1 MATPDKARLLAQT
14 LDGLRTRVKPA
25 AIPGS
30 HTGEETAQ
38 SAEAADAAGPDIYHA
53 DTMLREFVR
62 SFLIWECT
70 TARADAALKKIAS
83 AVVDVNEFRVCL
95 PGEMAAIIGPTY
107 PKVEDRVL
115 SIRAALT
122 QIFKIENRL
131 RLGHLPALSKK
142 AASTYLASLTHAPAF
157 VTDRVALLCC
167 NIHTVPVDS
176 RIAAVL
182 EKAKIIDRGT
192 SPAEASSIVGRLV
205 KAGDARDAYALLQGA
220 ADLLPVTPT
229 RVPKAAPAKTP
240 TSKARAQR
248 GGPRKAK

>member
-1 MATPDKARLLAQT
+1 MASPDKARLLT
-14 LDGLRTRVKPA
+14 LMLDRLRAKIKPA
-25 AIPGS
+25 AIPGAHAS
-30 HTGEETAQ
+30 DDTAQ
-38 SAEAADAAGPDIYHA
+38 ALEAADAAGPDIYHA

-95 PGEMAAIIGPTY
+95 PSEMAAIIGPTY
-107 PKVEDRVL
+107 PRIEERVIAL
-115 SIRAALT
+115 RAALT
-122 QIFKIENRL
+122 QVFKIENRL
-131 RLGHLPALSKK
+131 RLSHLPAMSKK
-142 AASTYLASLTHAPAF
+142 AAGAYLASLTHAPAF

-167 NIHTVPVDS
+167 NVHAVPVDS

-182 EKAKIIDRGT
+182 EKAKVIDKGT
-192 SPAEASSIVGRLV
+192 SPADASSAVGRLV

-229 RVPKAAPAKTP
+229 RVPKAAPAKSP
-240 TSKARAQR
+240 TAKTRAQR
-248 GGPRKAK
+248 GGPRKTK